1 MPSADLIFSFMEFY
15 SAFSVK
21 TVLGFPEQKINFK
34 GVDICGNLVLNVF
47 SDLQISLSGLYYM
60 DLLTEGVENNI
71 AVNVN
76 CSFTF

>member
-1 MPSADLIFSFMEFY
+1 MDYY

-21 TVLGFPEQKINFK
+21 TVFDYPEIQINFK
-34 GVDICGNLVLNVF
+34 GVEVCGNLVLNVF